1 MPIMGK
7 VTKPKSYGRFLVQ
20 AEACLTHDAYDR
32 LSEIRARTLV
42 IGGAQDRCL
51 GGEASRR
58 IAARIP
64 EAELIMYDQWGHG
77 LYEEAKDFGEKVLD
91 YLVRSK

>member
-32 LSEIRARTLV
+32 LPEIRARTLV